1 MRIQYQYLKEDGN
14 NPDTI
19 TLSDALHKIESGEP
33 IPSKGDFVMLQYT
46 NPEEKRDCYGHF
58 EIIARHFFYNPDG
71 SQQDNS
77 IFIVKDA
84 PDLPET
90 KFRE

>member
-1 MRIQYQYLKEDGN
+1 MRIRYQYLKEN
-14 NPDTI
+14 SSKPDTI

-46 NPEEKRDCYGHF
+46 NPEEKRGNYGHF
-58 EIIARHFFYNPDG
+58 EIIARHFFYDIDG
-71 SQQDNS
+71 RQQDDS

-90 KFRE
+90 RFRE